1 MSKSSAKL
9 SSAMSNLAE
18 EFSIKY
24 LNDWENSNFQVPALQ
39 INVNS
44 LNIDITCE
52 YIENSDADRLE
63 IDLKVAL
70 NTQNSPNDYI
80 KTVKL

>member
-1 MSKSSAKL
+1 
-9 SSAMSNLAE
+9 MSNLAE

-24 LNDWENSNFQVPALQ
+24 LNDWENSNFQVPALRV
-39 INVNS
+39 NVNS

-52 YIENSDADRLE
+52 YIENSDVDRLE
-63 IDLKVAL
+63 IDLKIAL

-80 KTVKL
+80 KTTKL